1 MPVEKPIR
9 GRVRPFIACSCDGD
23 GDGDAILVLVL
34 VLVLT
39 LKGGS
44 TRRRNSLVSAYP
56 EFVGMSET
64 IKDEARMPL
73 KSSLKAESLRQADA

>member
-1 MPVEKPIR
+1 MPVRKPIR

-34 VLVLT
+34 VLT

-44 TRRRNSLVSAYP
+44 TRRRNGLVSAYP

-64 IKDEARMPL
+64 IEDEARMPL

>member
-1 MPVEKPIR
+1 MGKPIR
-9 GRVRPFIACSCDGD
+9 GQVRPFIACSFDGDGD
-23 GDGDAILVLVL
+23 GDGDAILVL

-44 TRRRNSLVSAYP
+44 TRRRNDLVSAYP
-56 EFVGMSET
+56 ECVGMSKT
-64 IKDEARMPL
+64 IVDEARMPL

>member
-1 MPVEKPIR
+1 VSVGKPIR
-9 GRVRPFIACSCDGD
+9 GQVRPFIACSFDGD
-23 GDGDAILVLVL
+23 GDGDAILVL

-44 TRRRNSLVSAYP
+44 TRRRNDSVSAYP
-56 EFVGMSET
+56 ECVGMSKT
-64 IKDEARMPL
+64 IVDEARMPL